1 MSAKINITVN
11 VPEELLF
18 AANVSEETV
27 FECYF
32 EDGRIHISSLSDEEL
47 DNARCNGNL
56 SDCEGCRNFC
66 RRLRICMCGMIED
79 KDRE

>member
-32 EDGRIHISSLSDEEL
+32 EGGKIHVSSLSDEEL
-47 DNARCNGNL
+47 TNAHCNGNL
-56 SDCEGCRNFC
+56 SDCEGCENFC
-66 RRLRICMCGMIED
+66 RRLGICMCGMIED

>member
-32 EDGRIHISSLSDEEL
+32 EGGRIHISSLSVEEL
-47 DNARCNGNL
+47 AELTDL
-56 SDCEGCRNFC
+56 SDCNGCRNFC
-66 RRLRICMCGMIED
+66 RRLGGCMCGMIEE